1 MVGGHTSVSARI
13 KKGIQGDDG
22 KKTNKQNANKQQA
35 GGRRAAGT
43 LGEPEAG
50 ALAHC
55 GLCIA
60 FLQKFF
66 FEATDECSSP
76 ALPHSV
82 QPVATGSAACSSRE
96 RRAGDAGSS
105 RHFTA
110 WPGCYHHDRVAGRK
124 AFRALTVRLT
134 GDKRCSL
141 VV

>member
-1 MVGGHTSVSARI
+1 MCCRYP
-13 KKGIQGDDG
+13 
-22 KKTNKQNANKQQA
+22 
-35 GGRRAAGT
+35 GRTRSWGFGT
-43 LGEPEAG
+43 LWFVRCFPDY
-50 ALAHC
+50 
-55 GLCIA
+55 
-60 FLQKFF
+60 FPQKFF